1 MADRLH
7 SPMAYIFD
15 MDGVI
20 VDNTRHHV
28 LAWVEFARRHGG
40 HITEQNVVDWM
51 GETGATYIRRIIGCE
66 LTADE
71 IRALAEEKEAVY
83 REIMA
88 PELVAREGLV
98 DFLEGA
104 AGAGIP
110 CGIATGGPRENV
122 DFVLDGLGIRK
133 FFKCVVDS
141 SQYEHGKPA
150 PDCYLKAASEIGC
163 APAGCIVFE
172 DALKGI
178 KSAKAAGM
186 RVLAIT
192 GTNDAA
198 TLRAAEPYRV
208 IDSFVE
214 VLGLNEGQSAAP

>member
-1 MADRLH
+1 MANC
-7 SPMAYIFD
+7 SSSQTAYIFD

-40 HITEQNVVDWM
+40 CITEQNVVDWM
-51 GETGATYIRRIIGCE
+51 GETGATYIRRIIGGE
-66 LTADE
+66 LTPGE

-104 AGAGIP
+104 AKTGIP

-122 DFVLDGLGIRK
+122 DFVLDGLGIRGY
-133 FFKCVVDS
+133 FKCVVDA

-150 PDCYLKAASEIGC
+150 PDCYLKAASELGRP
-163 APAGCIVFE
+163 PAKCIVFE

-178 KSAKAAGM
+178 AAARAAGM
-186 RVLAIT
+186 RVVAIT

-198 TLRAAEPYRV
+198 TLRAAEPFMV
-208 IDSFVE
+208 IDSFAE
-214 VLGLNEGQSAAP
+214 ILDLGKGPFATQ